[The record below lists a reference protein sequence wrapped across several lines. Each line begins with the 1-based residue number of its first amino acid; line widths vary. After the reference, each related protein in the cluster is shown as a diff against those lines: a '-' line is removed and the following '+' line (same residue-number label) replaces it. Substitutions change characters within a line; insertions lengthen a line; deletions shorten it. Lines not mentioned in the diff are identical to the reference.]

1 MNNDKNH
8 GMLDRVFWAV
18 NDYESFEQLCGLFRE
33 AGSVCVMTD
42 AEGGRCFFAPY
53 ISTCSC
59 CGAVISD
66 ENWNCAAFTE
76 ENVLNVRPVSNDYY
90 VYTLEIETACE
101 VYPRLDDSDP
111 DRNLVRISFF
121 STPRGER
128 QKPQE
133 KRSDDESYKAFD
145 IGLNRLFTGIYD
157 LDTLGWFCDSVMTV
171 LDATSDEDDA
181 MVMLTINERVQDPM
195 AHAVYVNRME
205 YKDGALLLT
214 ADSGDGEELNLRL
227 TPDRVS
233 GVDRIACVNN
243 SFYCAQIELAKRP
256 GEVGTSFLQIGVFL

>member
-1 MNNDKNH
+1 MDNSKNH
-8 GMLDRVFWAV
+8 GMLDRVFWATG
-18 NDYESFEQLCGLFRE
+18 DFEGFEQLCGLFRE

-42 AEGGRCFFAPY
+42 AEGGRSFPAPY
-53 ISTCSC
+53 IYTCSC
-59 CGAVISD
+59 CGVVIAD

-76 ENVLNVRPVSNDYY
+76 ANVVSVRPVSNDYY
-90 VYTLEIETACE
+90 VYTLEVETNCE
-101 VYPRLDDSDP
+101 VYPRLEDSDP
-111 DRNLVRISFF
+111 DRYIVRLSFF
-121 STPRGER
+121 TLPRGEKKS
-128 QKPQE
+128 QD

-157 LDTLGWFCDSVMTV
+157 LETLGWFCDSVTAV

-205 YKDGALLLT
+205 YRDGALLLI
-214 ADSGDGEELNLRL
+214 ADSGDGEELRLCL
-227 TPDRVS
+227 TPDRTA

-243 SFYCAQIELAKRP
+243 SFYCAQIELARRP
-256 GEVGTSFLQIGVFL
+256 DELSPAYLQIGVFL